1 MFGKKKKDDWWGQSQ
16 EEPTAENVPEAAE
29 ASEPQKKTKPKK
41 KHRWDWMDVAGDLL
55 EVVID
60 FVADLFD

>member
-1 MFGKKKKDDWWGQSQ
+1 MVRKKQKEHWWGQPQ
-16 EEPTAENVPEAAE
+16 EEPDAETPPEAAE
-29 ASEPQKKTKPKK
+29 ASEPQKDAKPKK